1 MTFKYKVTI
10 TMKTRIKKNEKIA
23 LCMFSLFVLLV
34 TPYVYADSAT
44 TRLITDNKMCLE
56 KVDVCVMAKKFHFT
70 PLKQIYVGLGA
81 LDIECNTNFQ
91 LVLKATDY
99 KPACVSPSIAQELV
113 KRGWALS
120 QDDLAKLRATFEP
133 NTP

>member
-1 MTFKYKVTI
+1 MTFKNKI
-10 TMKTRIKKNEKIA
+10 IIMKARIKKIEKIV
-23 LCMFSLFVLLV
+23 LCMFSLLIILV
-34 TPYVYADSAT
+34 TPYVHADSNTVRLT
-44 TRLITDNKMCLE
+44 TDSKMCLE

-91 LVLKATDY
+91 LVLKAVDY
-99 KPACVSPSIAQELV
+99 KPACVSASVGQELV

-120 QDDLAKLRATFEP
+120 QDELAKLRATFEP